1 MSKTYIQYKEQIQ
14 SQLQGHRMSLFL
26 ILFITSI
33 IISGCSYGLQF
44 LFGSSSMLFVL
55 VDFIFS
61 LFCSLVNYVVLF
73 QFIKRVRNETFHK
86 QDLKLSASSIGALLI
101 SGIVLSAIQMVT
113 TTLCAFLAFF
123 PLLFYIAVS
132 IINILCIL
140 WNSLI
145 AYRVYDHE
153 TSIKVLIADNF
164 YLMKDHIKILL
175 RGSLLY
181 MVWFVLAQ
189 LAILIVIIPTFL
201 GSGVTSMTQ
210 VFSKIIVYPQATL
223 SVIGIYILYY
233 IVQFYLLVPLY
244 LLTADIYEDV
254 K

>member
-14 SQLQGHRMSLFL
+14 SQLQGHRRSLFL
-26 ILFITSI
+26 VLFITSI

-101 SGIVLSAIQMVT
+101 SGIVLGAIQMVT

-153 TSIKVLIADNF
+153 TSIKVLLCITF
-164 YLMKDHIKILL
+164 IMKDHIKILL

-181 MVWFVLAQ
+181 MAWFVLATI

-201 GSGVTSMTQ
+201 GSDVTSMTQ
-210 VFSKIIVYPQATL
+210 VFSKITVYPQAAL

>member
-1 MSKTYIQYKEQIQ
+1 M
-14 SQLQGHRMSLFL
+14 
-26 ILFITSI
+26 
-33 IISGCSYGLQF
+33 
-44 LFGSSSMLFVL
+44 
-55 VDFIFS
+55 
-61 LFCSLVNYVVLF
+61 
-73 QFIKRVRNETFHK
+73 
-86 QDLKLSASSIGALLI
+86 
-101 SGIVLSAIQMVT
+101 
-113 TTLCAFLAFF
+113 
-123 PLLFYIAVS
+123 
-132 IINILCIL
+132 
-140 WNSLI
+140 I

-181 MVWFVLAQ
+181 MAWFVLAQ

>member
-14 SQLQGHRMSLFL
+14 SQLQGYRISLFL
-26 ILFITSI
+26 VLFITSI
-33 IISGCSYGLQF
+33 VISICSSGLQF
-44 LFGSSSMLFVL
+44 LFGSNSMLFVL
-55 VDFIFS
+55 VDFVFS

-73 QFIKRVRNETFHK
+73 QFIKRARNEAFHK
-86 QDLKLSASSIGALLI
+86 QDLKLSASSVGALLI
-101 SGIVLSAIQMVT
+101 SGIILSAIQMVA
-113 TTLCAFLAFF
+113 TTLCAFLAFI

-164 YLMKDHIKILL
+164 KMLQNQIKILL

-181 MVWFVLAQ
+181 MAWFVLAQ

-201 GSGVTSMTQ
+201 GGDVTSMTQ
-210 VFSKIIVYPQATL
+210 VFSKIAVYPQAAL

-244 LLTADIYEDV
+244 MLTANIYEDV